1 MCFSFFKSNNN
12 NNNNQSNNNPAP
24 VIKTNSNSNSQT
36 FQFGGIPSSLGEF
49 QSLPEASLDTPFK
62 AAALTV
68 LALCAFVNNK
78 EASFEMLD
86 FLRGPR
92 PLSNMDKSFL
102 KDRFMD
108 NGKYIPFSYFEGATP
123 DNDYTPAQPLR
134 LTVKSDVHSYENDG
148 YCRLNL
154 RSGGADS
161 PRQIVLR
168 KLGDGTWRLWD
179 QFVMVGIR
187 DPKSQNPW
195 A

>member
-12 NNNNQSNNNPAP
+12 NQSNNNPSKPAP
-24 VIKTNSNSNSQT
+24 SVQVDRNTQS
-36 FQFGGIPSSLGEF
+36 FQFSKIPSSLSEM
-49 QSLPEASLDTPFK
+49 QALPEASLDNPFK
-62 AAALTV
+62 VAALTM
-68 LALCAFVNNK
+68 LALCAFPSNK
-78 EASFEMLD
+78 EAAFEMLD

-92 PLSNMDKSFL
+92 PLSNMDKSFFR
-102 KDRFMD
+102 DRFMD
-108 NGKYIPFSYFEGATP
+108 NGKYIPFSYFDGATP

-134 LTVKSDVHSYENDG
+134 LTIKADVHSYENQG
-148 YCRLNL
+148 YARLNL

-168 KLGDGTWRLWD
+168 QMGDGSWRLWD